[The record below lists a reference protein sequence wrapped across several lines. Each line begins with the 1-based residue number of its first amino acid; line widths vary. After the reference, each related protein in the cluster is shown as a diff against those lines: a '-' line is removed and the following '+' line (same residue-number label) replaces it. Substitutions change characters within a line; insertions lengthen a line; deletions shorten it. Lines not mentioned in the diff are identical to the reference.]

1 MLRRCEPAVDRK
13 RADPVI
19 CRYGLDVGQDRS
31 RRLRWFKT
39 WASAGSHGFGGFS
52 AGLRHLPPRARYGAR
67 LITTCDGGTRAS
79 PESPQPHFFVQSDL
93 SQLVSRSYHQGPP
106 LPVRL

>member
-1 MLRRCEPAVDRK
+1 
-13 RADPVI
+13 
-19 CRYGLDVGQDRS
+19 VGQRRFS
-31 RRLRWFKT
+31 RIWRVFR
-39 WASAGSHGFGGFS
+39 
-52 AGLRHLPPRARYGAR
+52 AGLRQLPPRARYGAR